1 MMDKEL
7 SLMEPESNS
16 FMHND
21 FLRDQSKCPEYQTF
35 PIVFTSCIGTT
46 FLIYLWF
53 SVRILFKYEKLID
66 KFSRTIIII
75 YIVGFFGKDTI
86 LNEIVKTLSWVSYT
100 VIVNWFEVDLC
111 PNLHLEE
118 DKDNTLKWLELAES
132 KVEDLVNSTFQVI
145 LYVFVFKM
153 INVYNIARCESVQE
167 L

>member
-1 MMDKEL
+1 
-7 SLMEPESNS
+7 
-16 FMHND
+16 
-21 FLRDQSKCPEYQTF
+21 
-35 PIVFTSCIGTT
+35 
-46 FLIYLWF
+46 
-53 SVRILFKYEKLID
+53 
-66 KFSRTIIII
+66 
-75 YIVGFFGKDTI
+75 
-86 LNEIVKTLSWVSYT
+86 

-111 PNLHLEE
+111 PNLHLED